1 MAKGLGKFFAE
12 LMRWAKTGDGE
23 VSIEGGGEGDVNPLE
38 GYRQAFVRPWP
49 GPARPDDTDAVFSNG
64 WRHAAAAA
72 ADAGSVPPSLLAAL
86 DDDERGAF
94 DRVASGRRTLAAHL
108 IERER
113 AVSPPPPRPSSVAVG
128 SLVDFARCPKLF
140 YWKVVRPLPSFA
152 GPSARIGSEIHRW
165 IEMKSRGQATLI
177 ELEDEPDVTVE
188 ELAGTPGR
196 LEDLREAF
204 RRSRFGDMVPLYAER
219 PFLLHVEGVTVK
231 GRIDAIYGTPEGR
244 WEVVDYKTGRVPD
257 DDDPLVRTQ
266 LDVYALACV
275 DVWHKRADDLRLTY
289 LYLSSDTE
297 RSYEVGDVEAVRSRV
312 GGWLRSIREEAFEP
326 TPGEHCRWCDFLPF
340 CDAGRAWAEANGVEV
355 PR

>member
-1 MAKGLGKFFAE
+1 
-12 LMRWAKTGDGE
+12 
-23 VSIEGGGEGDVNPLE
+23 
-38 GYRQAFVRPWP
+38 
-49 GPARPDDTDAVFSNG
+49 
-64 WRHAAAAA
+64 
-72 ADAGSVPPSLLAAL
+72 
-86 DDDERGAF
+86 
-94 DRVASGRRTLAAHL
+94 
-108 IERER
+108 
-113 AVSPPPPRPSSVAVG
+113 
-128 SLVDFARCPKLF
+128 
-140 YWKVVRPLPSFA
+140 
-152 GPSARIGSEIHRW
+152 
-165 IEMKSRGQATLI
+165 MKSRGQATLI